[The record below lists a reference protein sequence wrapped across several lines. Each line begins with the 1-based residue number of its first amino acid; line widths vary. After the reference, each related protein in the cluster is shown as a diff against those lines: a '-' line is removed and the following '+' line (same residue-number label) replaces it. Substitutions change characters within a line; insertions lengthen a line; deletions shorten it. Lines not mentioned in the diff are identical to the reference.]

1 MRGQLKADERAVCI
15 IGSQT
20 AGEKERA
27 SARRIA
33 NLVAERG
40 WTLVSGFG
48 SGTGKVVLE
57 ESLRRRGRA
66 VAVSE
71 SVINSQVFENS
82 NSLKSAVE
90 TAGLH
95 LTASWPGSLATKHP
109 LQLPAGMVAA
119 YAGVAIVTAEP
130 KDGFS
135 RKQVQKGLIYGR
147 PLVVMNGVYK
157 RSKWIKEIVDTA
169 DHLVTVADKKQSAI
183 DLANWVGNT
192 SNIRAAL
199 R

>member
-1 MRGQLKADERAVCI
+1 MCI

-20 AGEKERA
+20 VSEKKLA
-27 SARRIA
+27 SARRTA
-33 NLVAERG
+33 SLVAERG
-40 WTLVSGFG
+40 STLVSGSG

-57 ESLRRRGRA
+57 EALRRRGRT
-66 VAVSE
+66 VAISE

-82 NSLKSAVE
+82 NSLKSTVE

-95 LTASWPGSLATKHP
+95 LTASWPGSLAKKHP
-109 LQLPAGMVAA
+109 LQLRAGMVAA

-135 RKQVQKGLIYGR
+135 RNQVQKGLIYGR

-157 RSKWIKEIVDTA
+157 RSKCIKGIVDTA
-169 DHLVTVADKKQSAI
+169 DHLVTVADKKKSAI